1 MEMTG
6 IVSNATPRS
15 ASATAR
21 SLNKGFIAYLPID
34 SVQTS
39 IGRNVNS
46 GPRLCQWLYWRE
58 MQAHSPPCEG
68 GVAAASIKSR
78 EATEA
83 PQTGWSLTRN
93 VSKRIF
99 ETSLVSDHPVRAVSE
114 WDHFLMARTPLLHK
128 EGKMLAA
135 IHSHLHTAATVS
147 SIVYNHGGMKLAIL

>member
-15 ASATAR
+15 ASPIAR
-21 SLNKGFIAYLPID
+21 SLNKAFIAYLPID

-58 MQAHSPPCEG
+58 MQAHSPPCKG
-68 GVAAASIKSR
+68 GVAAALIKSR

-83 PQTGWSLTRN
+83 PQTGWSLTRKC
-93 VSKRIF
+93 VKTCC
-99 ETSLVSDHPVRAVSE
+99 EA
-114 WDHFLMARTPLLHK
+114 
-128 EGKMLAA
+128 
-135 IHSHLHTAATVS
+135 
-147 SIVYNHGGMKLAIL
+147 